1 MSATTATI
9 TLDANEG
16 GRDVAGD
23 RFIRRGTISLNT
35 YATGGIAVAK
45 GDFDFW
51 VSLAELR
58 VDPVSGYTFV
68 WDKTNAKVL
77 AYTPAAHT
85 HDLLLKNADVVD
97 GATTR
102 VNAGANLLGANT
114 GASVT
119 VTGQIAGASA
129 HGGVLGIAAGAQ
141 TEVANATDLSAVIA
155 RFRAEGK

>member
-9 TLDANEG
+9 TLDSNEA

-23 RFIRRGTISLNT
+23 RYIRRGTISLNT
-35 YATGGIAVAK
+35 YATGGVAVAK
-45 GDFDFW
+45 GDFDLW
-51 VSLAELR
+51 VTLTELR

-77 AYTPAAHT
+77 AYSVAAHT
-85 HDLLLKNADVVD
+85 HDLLLKNADQAD

-102 VNAGANLLGANT
+102 VNAATNKLGGNT
-114 GASVT
+114 GSDIT
-119 VTGQIAGASA
+119 VTGQAAGASA
-129 HGGVLGIAAGAQ
+129 HGGVLGVAAGVQ
-141 TEVANATDLSAVIA
+141 TEVANNTDLSAIVA